1 MLSMLWNLARLHHVR
16 LQWNLNGDSSYF
28 PDLSFMTE
36 RAREQ
41 CVSVQFVF
49 SSDQL
54 VFNILCVERWQ
65 WKEWAGPWPYSGFQ
79 FCCLS
84 PVDKPDSSKGV
95 PYPRAPTPSAEL
107 TVLTGLPILK
117 SFRQSLA
124 IMVFAFNQGQRRALD
139 KACWE
144 SGLGSA
150 LGEVP
155 GSDDKCVVCGASH
168 HADS

>member
-1 MLSMLWNLARLHHVR
+1 MYIYFCHLLQTLSGHKFEVPVICWILFIQQMWLNEVFCCRKCILIVNKKESFLVSIMMSSFPSGSPSALNQWCYQCCGIWPACIM
-16 LQWNLNGDSSYF
+16 WNLNGDSSCF

-54 VFNILCVERWQ
+54 VFKILCVEWWQ

-95 PYPRAPTPSAEL
+95 P
-107 TVLTGLPILK
+107 
-117 SFRQSLA
+117 
-124 IMVFAFNQGQRRALD
+124 
-139 KACWE
+139 
-144 SGLGSA
+144 
-150 LGEVP
+150 
-155 GSDDKCVVCGASH
+155 
-168 HADS
+168 

>member
-1 MLSMLWNLARLHHVR
+1 MLRNLARLHHAC

-36 RAREQ
+36 RACEQ

-54 VFNILCVERWQ
+54 VFNILCVEWWQ

-95 PYPRAPTPSAEL
+95 PYPRAPTPSTEL
-107 TVLTGLPILK
+107 TVLTGY
-117 SFRQSLA
+117 
-124 IMVFAFNQGQRRALD
+124 V
-139 KACWE
+139 
-144 SGLGSA
+144 
-150 LGEVP
+150 LGEGAHAYCM
-155 GSDDKCVVCGASH
+155 GSGRVVAARLIWFAISQ
-168 HADS
+168 DSLFWSLSAKAWP